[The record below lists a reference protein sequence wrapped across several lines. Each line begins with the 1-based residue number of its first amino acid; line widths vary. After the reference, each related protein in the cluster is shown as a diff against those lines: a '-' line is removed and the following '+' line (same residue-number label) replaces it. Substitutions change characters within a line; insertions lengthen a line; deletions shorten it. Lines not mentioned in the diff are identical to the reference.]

1 MEENYVWIGP
11 SECDEHRTAREKD
24 LENIWND
31 LASARG
37 FTETYPLLAPA
48 IDLFREALSCY
59 QNGAYMATAIMCR
72 ASSETAVYL
81 LTTRHIAGLWEKPKM
96 VQKMEIDHNLIQ
108 AKWKRI
114 LCKAKA
120 FGYINNKLEQQ
131 LNKIRE
137 AGNFAAHYG
146 QKYDKK
152 SRISTIKMLRKE
164 IKSWIKR
171 EDALQTLRNTAR
183 ILKEFMGKILDK
195 YDVLRESQH

>member
-1 MEENYVWIGP
+1 MEEDYVWIGP
-11 SECDEHRTAREKD
+11 SECDEHRTAKEKD

-31 LASARG
+31 LAYARG

-72 ASSETAVYL
+72 ASSETAAYL

-96 VQKMEIDHNLIQ
+96 VQKMGVDHNLIQ
-108 AKWKRI
+108 AKWIQI
-114 LCKAKA
+114 LCKAKTS
-120 FGYINNKLEQQ
+120 GYIDGELEQQ

-137 AGNFAAHYG
+137 AGNFAVHYG
-146 QKYDKK
+146 QRHDKDLTTK
-152 SRISTIKMLRKE
+152 VKKE
-164 IKSWIKR
+164 IKGWIKR
-171 EDALQTLRNTAR
+171 EDALQTLHRTAH
-183 ILKEFMGKILDK
+183 ILKEFMEKILDK

>member
-108 AKWKRI
+108 ASWGKYFVKRRLLVI
-114 LCKAKA
+114 
-120 FGYINNKLEQQ
+120 
-131 LNKIRE
+131 
-137 AGNFAAHYG
+137 
-146 QKYDKK
+146 
-152 SRISTIKMLRKE
+152 
-164 IKSWIKR
+164 
-171 EDALQTLRNTAR
+171 
-183 ILKEFMGKILDK
+183 
-195 YDVLRESQH
+195 